1 MGLDHLSCFNGTNCP
16 FIYREDAPS
25 EPLKL
30 IGADH
35 YQSAAGCIEPFTSC
49 FRFTSRTALSVAI
62 GTDPCGPLRA
72 PPPACQEESA
82 SWRMSGSAYSLG
94 LCGWFLRGCTVLVVV
109 RRPAQTRAVGGCGQ
123 WLSGCPD
130 SYRESVGLYSLWT
143 QTQEQ
148 P

>member
-49 FRFTSRTALSVAI
+49 FRFTSRIALKVAI

-72 PPPACQEESA
+72 PPPACQGGTE
-82 SWRMSGSAYSLG
+82 RSGEAWQCVQLWFA
-94 LCGWFLRGCTVLVVV
+94 GWI
-109 RRPAQTRAVGGCGQ
+109 
-123 WLSGCPD
+123 
-130 SYRESVGLYSLWT
+130 VGLYGTGGGTQARTNKGCGWLW
-143 QTQEQ
+143 
-148 P
+148 PVAKWLVRALP